1 MKLALIC
8 AMASN
13 RVIGDKNGLPWR
25 LSDDLKYFKK
35 VTMGACIIMGR
46 KTWES
51 IGRPLPGRTN
61 IVLTSNSAFSAEG
74 ATVVSS
80 LEQAIEVAG
89 EVSALT
95 GVDEAFV
102 IGGAAIYKIALPFA
116 QRFHLT
122 RVHANVEGDTKLM
135 EFNESDWDEV
145 SKEDFSKSESNEF
158 DFSICVLNK
167 KH

>member
-13 RVIGDKNGLPWR
+13 RVIGDKNSLPWR

-61 IVLTSNSAFSAEG
+61 IVLTSNSAFIAEG
-74 ATVVSS
+74 ATIVSS
-80 LEQAIEVAG
+80 LEQAIEVAS
-89 EVSALT
+89 EVSADT
-95 GVDEAFV
+95 GVDEAFI
-102 IGGAAIYKIALPFA
+102 IGGAALYNIALPLA
-116 QRFHLT
+116 QRIHLT
-122 RVHANVEGDTKLM
+122 RVHASVEGDTKLM
-135 EFNESDWDEV
+135 EFDESDWVEE
-145 SKEDFSKSESNEF
+145 SKENFAKSESNEF
-158 DFSICVLNK
+158 DFSICVLNRK
-167 KH
+167 R

>member
-13 RVIGDKNGLPWR
+13 QVIGDKNSLPWR
-25 LSDDLKYFKK
+25 LSDDLQYFKR

-61 IVLTSNSAFSAEG
+61 IVLTSNREFSAQG
-74 ATVVSS
+74 ATIVSS
-80 LEQAIEVAG
+80 LDEAISVA
-89 EVSALT
+89 EKVSLKT

-102 IGGAAIYKIALPFA
+102 IGGAAIYKAALPFA

-122 RVHANVEGDTKLM
+122 RVHAVVKGDTSLLGF
-135 EFNESDWDEV
+135 EESDWVEE
-145 SKEDFSKSESNEF
+145 SREDFVKSETNEF

-167 KH
+167 RS

>member
-13 RVIGDKNGLPWR
+13 RVIGDKNSLPWR

-61 IVLTSNSAFSAEG
+61 IVLTSNSTFTAEG
-74 ATVVSS
+74 ATIVSS
-80 LEQAIEVAG
+80 FEQAIAVAG
-89 EVSALT
+89 EVSANT
-95 GVDEAFV
+95 GVDEAFI
-102 IGGAAIYKIALPFA
+102 IGGAALYNIALPLA
-116 QRFHLT
+116 QRIHLT
-122 RVHANVEGDTKLM
+122 RVHASVEGDTKLL
-135 EFNESDWDEV
+135 EFVESDWVEE
-145 SKEDFSKSESNEF
+145 SKEDFAKSESNEF
-158 DFSICVLNK
+158 DFSICVLNRK
-167 KH
+167 R

>member
-13 RVIGDKNGLPWR
+13 RVIGDKNSLPWR

-61 IVLTSNSAFSAEG
+61 IVLTSNSTFTAEG
-74 ATVVSS
+74 ATIVSS
-80 LEQAIEVAG
+80 FEQAIEVAG
-89 EVSALT
+89 EVSANT
-95 GVDEAFV
+95 GVDEAFI
-102 IGGAAIYKIALPFA
+102 IGGAALYNIALPLA
-116 QRFHLT
+116 QRIHLT
-122 RVHANVEGDTKLM
+122 RVHASVEGDTKLL
-135 EFNESDWDEV
+135 EFDESDWVEE
-145 SKEDFSKSESNEF
+145 SKEGFAKSESNEF
-158 DFSICVLNK
+158 DFSICVLNRK
-167 KH
+167 R

>member
-13 RVIGDKNGLPWR
+13 RVIGNKNSLPWR
-25 LSDDLKYFKK
+25 LSDDLQYFKR

-61 IVLTSNSAFSAEG
+61 IVLTSNREFSAEG
-74 ATVVSS
+74 ATVVFS
-80 LEQAIEVAG
+80 LEEAIEVA
-89 EVSALT
+89 EKVSLKT
-95 GVDEAFV
+95 EVDEAFV
-102 IGGAAIYKIALPFA
+102 IGGAAIYQAALPFA

-122 RVHANVEGDTKLM
+122 RVHASVKGDTSLLG
-135 EFNESDWDEV
+135 FDESDWVEEFR
-145 SKEDFSKSESNEF
+145 EDFAKSQTNEF
-158 DFSICVLNK
+158 DFSICVLRK
-167 KH
+167 KS

>member
-13 RVIGDKNGLPWR
+13 RVIGDKNSLPWR
-25 LSDDLKYFKK
+25 LSDDLKYFKR
-35 VTMGACIIMGR
+35 VTMGSCIIMGR

-61 IVLTSNSAFSAEG
+61 IVLTSNTEFYAEG

-80 LEQAIEVAG
+80 LDEAMSVA
-89 EVSALT
+89 EKVSAEA
-95 GVDEAFV
+95 GMDEAFV
-102 IGGAAIYKIALPFA
+102 IGGAALYKAALPFA

-122 RVHANVEGDTKLM
+122 SVHANVEGDTSLV
-135 EFNESDWDEV
+135 EFDESDWIEE
-145 SKEDFSKSESNEF
+145 SREDFSKSEANEF
-158 DFSICVLNK
+158 DFSIRVLRK
-167 KH
+167 RP